1 MQLHTLRPLHALKA
15 SRRVARGGKRGAF
28 SGRGIKGQKSRA
40 GAKIRPALR
49 DVIKKIPKQRG
60 RSKHQFRSRQVKP
73 VTLNIGELGRLFVS
87 GGEVTPQILFKAGAI
102 KRAHGRIPGIKILG
116 EGEVRVVFKIRGC
129 AVSGSARS
137 KIEAA
142 GGSVIE

>member
-1 MQLHTLRPLHALKA
+1 MQLHTIRPFHALKA
-15 SRRVARGGKRGAF
+15 RRRVGRGGKRGAF

-60 RSKHQFRSRQVKP
+60 RSKHQFKSIQAKP
-73 VTLNIGELGRLFVS
+73 VSVNIGELGRLFAS
-87 GGEVTPQILFKAGAI
+87 GGEVTPQLLLKAGAVE
-102 KRAHGRIPGIKILG
+102 RVRGRIPRIKILG
-116 EGEVRVVFKIRGC
+116 EGEVHAAFRVRGC
-129 AVSGSARS
+129 AVSGGARS

-142 GGSVIE
+142 GGSVVV